1 MSDINIK
8 TQHYYEQLTQV
19 CEEVERLEFCL
30 EGLCAEQ
37 TSGDI
42 ENDLTSILAVSQG
55 ISLPAPE
62 LY

>member
-19 CEEVERLEFCL
+19 CEEVERLEYCL

-37 TSGDI
+37 TSADT
-42 ENDLTSILAVSQG
+42 ESDLISILAVSQG
-55 ISLPAPE
+55 FSPPASE

>member
-19 CEEVERLEFCL
+19 REEVERLEFCL

-37 TSGDI
+37 TSDDI
-42 ENDLTSILAVSQG
+42 DINLTSILAVSQG